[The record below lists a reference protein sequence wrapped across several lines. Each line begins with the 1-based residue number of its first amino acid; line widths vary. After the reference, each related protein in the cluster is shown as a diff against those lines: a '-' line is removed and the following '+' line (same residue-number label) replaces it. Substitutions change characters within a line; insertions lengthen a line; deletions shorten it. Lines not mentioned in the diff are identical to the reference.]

1 MAESTFDRETLL
13 DLTVNIVPLGIL
25 AFFILVFLFVSP
37 WELDPF
43 VTAISMG
50 LLIVPFAVLALVT
63 FVSGRAVARDE
74 ESGSAAGELSASNA
88 TLDSGAEGE
97 LTDDDTAESDDGEDD
112 EEHGESESGEDAD
125 DDDAESNEGDDGDG
139 DDASDE
145 NGTN

>member
-25 AFFILVFLFVSP
+25 TFFILVFLFVSP

-50 LLIVPFAVLALVT
+50 LLIVPFTVLALVT

-74 ESGSAAGELSASNA
+74 ESGSTAGELSASNA
-88 TLDSGAEGE
+88 TLDSGVEGE
-97 LTDDDTAESDDGEDD
+97 LTSDDTSESDNGEDD
-112 EEHGESESGEDAD
+112 EDHGGNESRENDE
-125 DDDAESNEGDDGDG
+125 DDAESNESDSGGDD
-139 DDASDE
+139 DAGDE
-145 NGTN
+145 NDTN